1 MSALSI
7 RCIKAAFAYLAVG
20 IALGAVFG
28 LDRSL
33 GSVWRPLHAE
43 FNLWGW
49 VTLLIYGMA
58 YHILPRISG
67 YLLRWP
73 RLAHA
78 QSWLAI
84 GGVLLTGLGWTAA
97 VSPLSRFPLSAL
109 LLAAGGLLQIV
120 AALLFIVQIGDLLRS
135 TR

>member
-7 RCIKAAFAYLAVG
+7 RCIKAAFAYLAIG
-20 IALGAVFG
+20 IVLGVIFG

-33 GSVWRPLHAE
+33 GPMWRPLHAE
-43 FNLWGW
+43 LNLWGW

-73 RLAHA
+73 PLANA

-84 GGVLLTGLGWTAA
+84 GGVLLAGLGWTAA
-97 VSPLSRFPLSAL
+97 VSGLPLAQA
-109 LLAAGGLLQIV
+109 LLAAGGVLQLV
-120 AALLFIVQIGDLLRS
+120 AALLFILQIGDLLRR